1 MNERNKE
8 RKNATLS
15 PNRRIPK
22 SDSYEKVRSSS
33 GQGDIHKL
41 RRQAGGGG
49 LSKCLCYYIS
59 LCIKLAYG
67 GGGIKNW
74 RNQAYVVYGCSLGA
88 MYYNIKAGISL
99 AFLIQS

>member
-33 GQGDIHKL
+33 GQCNGSVVFRDKPTPYVFRNKKFHVYFCDHSNTANHTKRKMDI
-41 RRQAGGGG
+41 
-49 LSKCLCYYIS
+49 C
-59 LCIKLAYG
+59 
-67 GGGIKNW
+67 
-74 RNQAYVVYGCSLGA
+74 V
-88 MYYNIKAGISL
+88 
-99 AFLIQS
+99 FLMDKIMIWL

>member
-41 RRQAGGGG
+41 RRQAGEGV
-49 LSKCLCYYIS
+49 
-59 LCIKLAYG
+59 
-67 GGGIKNW
+67 KNW
-74 RNQAYVVYGCSLGA
+74 QNLAYVVYGWSHMGMSNYFYSAKICLD
-88 MYYNIKAGISL
+88 
-99 AFLIQS
+99 